1 MLFMGAGD
9 HTEAQMQERRQQF
22 EKCYSMLSGIQ
33 QGAHC
38 VSQDEA
44 DKWEQ
49 QLRDS
54 IGAFLKNFA
63 GDFDLLIDWQERAE
77 LIED

>member
-9 HTEAQMQERRQQF
+9 HTEAQMKERQHQF
-22 EKCYSMLSGIQ
+22 EECYSQLSGIQ
-33 QGAHC
+33 QGAHS
-38 VSQDEA
+38 VSQEEA

-49 QLRDS
+49 QLRDNIS
-54 IGAFLKNFA
+54 TFLKKFA
-63 GDFDLLIDWQERAE
+63 GDFDLLIDWQEKAE

>member
-9 HTEAQMQERRQQF
+9 HTEAQIAERKAQF
-22 EKCYSMLSGIQ
+22 DKCYSTLSALQ
-33 QGAHC
+33 QGAHS
-38 VSQDEA
+38 VSQDGAEQ
-44 DKWEQ
+44 WEQ
-49 QLRDS
+49 ELRENIS
-54 IGAFLKNFA
+54 AFLKSFA